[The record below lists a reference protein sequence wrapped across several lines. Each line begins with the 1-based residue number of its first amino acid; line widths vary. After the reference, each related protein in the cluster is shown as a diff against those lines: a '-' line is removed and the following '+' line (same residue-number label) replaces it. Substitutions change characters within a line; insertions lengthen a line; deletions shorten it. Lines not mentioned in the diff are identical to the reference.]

1 MIIGASCP
9 CRFRLTRSTSSTL
22 VHNLSKCQRQRFLN
36 LRSSHS
42 TSIGTKEGPTLKDDG
57 WEFWGKKDN
66 EAGKA
71 IQADGK
77 NIFVGDLEA
86 TLKAHRAANRAKR
99 IRYFPGDLQRQ
110 EVGFYRL
117 NTSQFGQDDTS
128 PAKGHKASRQDK
140 DIKSK
145 GSTPGKNALKPGK
158 RKAGREKNVSNI
170 AKEGSNPDK
179 NALKLE
185 KNLSNSAREGSNP
198 QKRKANKVRGDY
210 KGNNVD
216 PQNLW
221 ARNVIEPNRTSESP
235 WLKYLKPGG
244 GTALTRYAWVFMS
257 SARFLITC

>member
-22 VHNLSKCQRQRFLN
+22 VHNLSKCQWQRFLN

-71 IQADGK
+71 IQVDGK

-99 IRYFPGDLQRQ
+99 IRYFPGDVMKQK
-110 EVGFYRL
+110 VGFYRL
-117 NTSQFGQDDTS
+117 NKSQSGQDDTS
-128 PAKGHKASRQDK
+128 LAKSRQASRQDK

-145 GSTPGKNALKPGK
+145 GSTPGKNALKLGK
-158 RKAGREKNVSNI
+158 RKVGREKNVSNF
-170 AKEGSNPDK
+170 AKEGSNPH
-179 NALKLE
+179 
-185 KNLSNSAREGSNP
+185 
-198 QKRKANKVRGDY
+198 KRKANKVQGDY
-210 KGNNVD
+210 KGKNVD

-221 ARNVIEPNRTSESP
+221 ARNVIEPNRTLESP

-244 GTALTRYAWVFMS
+244 GTALTRYAWVLIS